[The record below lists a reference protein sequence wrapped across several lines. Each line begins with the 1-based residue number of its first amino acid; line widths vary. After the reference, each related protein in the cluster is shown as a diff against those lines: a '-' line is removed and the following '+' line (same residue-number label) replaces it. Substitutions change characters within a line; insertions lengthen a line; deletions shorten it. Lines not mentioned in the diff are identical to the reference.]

1 MVCKDVEPYAIV
13 GGNPTHVI
21 RYRFA
26 KDLIDELLKVDYS
39 KLTPE
44 EIKLHENDL
53 YSPLKSVDQIA
64 WMPKKSK

>member
-1 MVCKDVEPYAIV
+1 VVCKDVEPCAIV
-13 GGNPTHVI
+13 GGNPAHVI

-44 EIKLHENDL
+44 EIKLHENNL
-53 YSPLKSVDQIA
+53 YSP
-64 WMPKKSK
+64 